1 MRNVH
6 ESIMSLAQAFSN
18 EPLAKAY
25 SFVVVSNIIETY
37 CPLDM
42 TPSNVVYQAMIKKL
56 VEFVSPT
63 TSPSLY
69 MVFTHV
75 SALPGIYTANNIIDK
90 ITFPLKFNS
99 SRPVLPPD
107 ALYSRKKYAVGGKAA
122 EKAVRSLLSKARAIP
137 PKALSR

>member
-25 SFVVVSNIIETY
+25 SFVVVSNIIETWESY

-69 MVFTHV
+69 MVFTH
-75 SALPGIYTANNIIDK
+75 I
-90 ITFPLKFNS
+90 
-99 SRPVLPPD
+99 R
-107 ALYSRKKYAVGGKAA
+107 
-122 EKAVRSLLSKARAIP
+122 
-137 PKALSR
+137 